1 MKKKVALL
9 LAFALVFSFVFSG
22 NTVWAAS
29 KKPKLNVKKLN
40 MTVGGTFQIRVYN
53 MKKKYKVTYV
63 SSNVDVAT
71 VKADSFNKK
80 RANISALSVGSST
93 ITVTVKKAKK
103 VVRTLKCKVKVSPSA
118 VSIKF
123 MKRQAKIDVGEKMRL
138 ETIIK
143 PNTSMEQ
150 PVFESDDPDIAT
162 VNSRG
167 VITGISP
174 GTVIITA
181 TLLSCDITTTCIIT
195 VLPEKTDDSAKFQ
208 KSSITNELEKK

>member
-71 VKADSFNKK
+71 VKADNFNKK

>member
-167 VITGISP
+167 LITGISP

-195 VLPEKTDDSAKFQ
+195 VLPEKPDDSAKFQ
-208 KSSITNELEKK
+208 KSSMTNELEKK

>member
-9 LAFALVFSFVFSG
+9 LAFALVFSFVFSE
-22 NTVWAAS
+22 NAALAAP

-40 MTVGGTFQIRVYN
+40 MTVGGTFQIRLYN
-53 MKKKYKVTYV
+53 LKKKQKVTYA
-63 SSNVDVAT
+63 SSDIEVAT
-71 VKADSFNKK
+71 VKADSSNKK
-80 RANISALSVGSST
+80 RAVISALSVGSST
-93 ITVTVKKAKK
+93 ITATVKKGKK

-123 MKRQAKIDVGEKMRL
+123 MKRQARLGVGQKMRL

-150 PVFESDDPDIAT
+150 PVFKSDDPNIAT

-167 VITGISP
+167 LITGISP
-174 GTVIITA
+174 GTVTITA
-181 TLLSCDITTTCIIT
+181 TLLSCDVTATCTIT
-195 VLPEKTDDSAKFQ
+195 VLPEKPDDSAKFQ
-208 KSSITNELEKK
+208 KSSMIRESEKE

>member
-22 NTVWAAS
+22 NTVWASS

-71 VKADSFNKK
+71 VKVDSTNKK
-80 RANISALSVGSST
+80 RASISALSVGSST
-93 ITVTVKKAKK
+93 ITVTIKKAKK

-123 MKRQAKIDVGEKMRL
+123 MKRQAKLDIGEKMRL

-150 PVFESDDPDIAT
+150 PVYESDDPDIAT

-167 VITGISP
+167 LITGISP
-174 GTVIITA
+174 GTVTITA

-208 KSSITNELEKK
+208 KSGMTNELEKK

>member
-9 LAFALVFSFVFSG
+9 LAFALVFSFVCSG

-71 VKADSFNKK
+71 VKADSSNKK

-123 MKRQAKIDVGEKMRL
+123 MKRQAKLDVGQKIRL

-167 VITGISP
+167 LITGISP

-181 TLLSCDITTTCIIT
+181 TLLSCDITATCIIT
-195 VLPEKTDDSAKFQ
+195 VLPEKPDDSAKFQ
-208 KSSITNELEKK
+208 KSNMANELEKK